1 MANTE
6 GLQKTLEF
14 IKDNPTEWD
23 QQRWHMC
30 FAGVA
35 LRVVKGATLTDPDC
49 CIVCGTLRI
58 DGRPVQSWTIA
69 DMAQEALELT
79 HTEAF
84 RLFRGNNDLEKLE
97 ALVAQLVTETA
108 VPA

>member
-1 MANTE
+1 MRGPVVRTGQPWIYGEVERMATE

-35 LRVVKGATLTDPDC
+35 LRVVKGAT
-49 CIVCGTLRI
+49 
-58 DGRPVQSWTIA
+58 
-69 DMAQEALELT
+69 
-79 HTEAF
+79 
-84 RLFRGNNDLEKLE
+84 
-97 ALVAQLVTETA
+97 
-108 VPA
+108 